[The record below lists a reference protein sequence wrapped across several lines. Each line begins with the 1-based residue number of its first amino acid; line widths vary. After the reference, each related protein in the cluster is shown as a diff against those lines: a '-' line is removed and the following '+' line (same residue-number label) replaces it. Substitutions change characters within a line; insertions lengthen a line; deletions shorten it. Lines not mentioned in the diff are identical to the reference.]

1 MVHGDIKFGP
11 CSNWGKK
18 SILIHGQRQYCL
30 EEMKGWVK
38 EGGDRN
44 GAFQAREGEIILN
57 QAVVGMSQARGQKEP
72 MTQAGIDALTTDVV
86 YLDTRTD
93 EGITQYLDMLS
104 GGGEMMWLQEE
115 EEEGNRERAESPLRG
130 ELSGAIAELAD
141 MVGLELPESE
151 AGDDEDEEMED
162 DFQPVQGIP
171 EGTWEGLRGLRDS
184 RHAPSD
190 IRRGG
195 ESWTGEAGDA
205 RQQEG
210 WGCTQ

>member
-1 MVHGDIKFGP
+1 M
-11 CSNWGKK
+11 
-18 SILIHGQRQYCL
+18 
-30 EEMKGWVK
+30 K

-44 GAFQAREGEIILN
+44 GVFQARGGEIILN

-93 EGITQYLDMLS
+93 EGITQCLDMLS

-115 EEEGNRERAESPLRG
+115 EEEGNRERAESPSG
-130 ELSGAIAELAD
+130 GVSSGAIAELAD
-141 MVGLELPESE
+141 AVGLELPESE

-171 EGTWEGLRGLRDS
+171 EGTGR
-184 RHAPSD
+184 A
-190 IRRGG
+190 
-195 ESWTGEAGDA
+195 
-205 RQQEG
+205 
-210 WGCTQ
+210 